1 MTAHDRKKGSKI
13 NVADRV
19 LLAQL
24 LSWMRIEISIK
35 KNYLFGF
42 NKNLF
47 ITTIYLKFNNRLS

>member
-1 MTAHDRKKGSKI
+1 MTSHDRKKGSKI

-19 LLAQL
+19 LLDQL
-24 LSWMRIEISIK
+24 LSWIIIEIIIK